1 MVVIPI
7 PSPRNKIAL
16 LAVLVFGFNFTL
28 SWTSFTPALYHS
40 LLSWFRKTSP
50 WTPGKLSWYLSHC
63 LVFLARA
70 RARDRRLKGKGN
82 KKGNLRVGVHKG
94 HAKENVTKRRPQTPE
109 KRRLY
114 MADFLSIHSDSQAN
128 RVKVTE
134 ALFYFTGYNFL
145 PTWKAIRYRMIGTGT
160 GMKLVVMV
168 PERGWRR
175 WFVALNPSLLLN
187 IYLRFSGV
195 PVLAP
200 TSTCSRCY
208 EEWHKP
214 TRYVTIHFENRR
226 GEASLRN
233 INCTEITIVNS
244 SPISYC
250 FLVGTWAFRY
260 FVIIALEFR
269 PMPCVSRISDNLQTL
284 AFSRALISL
293 SFLLQTPLNFI
304 QANSLTLR
312 ESSFFSMVSE
322 ASAKTTGLRLWGHP
336 LTKRPHWKGKPPSRK
351 RNGLSTP
358 RKNAANG

>member
-82 KKGNLRVGVHKG
+82 KKGNLRVGVYKG

-128 RVKVTE
+128 RVKVAE

-175 WFVALNPSLLLN
+175 WFVALNPSLPLN
-187 IYLRFSGV
+187 IYLRFSVV
-195 PVLAP
+195 PVLALIF
-200 TSTCSRCY
+200 TCSRCY
-208 EEWHKP
+208 EELP
-214 TRYVTIHFENRR
+214 ACRR
-226 GEASLRN
+226 LLWSSGRNLTDMWRSTLKINEVKLRSV
-233 INCTEITIVNS
+233 TEIAAKLPSGTVALSAIV
-244 SPISYC
+244 
-250 FLVGTWAFRY
+250 FLSAPELS
-260 FVIIALEFR
+260 VI
-269 PMPCVSRISDNLQTL
+269 
-284 AFSRALISL
+284 
-293 SFLLQTPLNFI
+293 
-304 QANSLTLR
+304 
-312 ESSFFSMVSE
+312 
-322 ASAKTTGLRLWGHP
+322 LW
-336 LTKRPHWKGKPPSRK
+336 S
-351 RNGLSTP
+351 
-358 RKNAANG
+358 